1 MHSYNNFFPCSNL
14 WEKAG
19 ESDGPECK
27 ASITNL
33 TEGMEYQFRAIA
45 VNKAGPGEPGDPSKT
60 ITAKARFG
68 AFWVR
73 FHILFGYTL
82 ETDGCLEFQ
91 S

>member
-1 MHSYNNFFPCSNL
+1 MFPKKTNNFLSYSNL

-45 VNKAGPGEPGDPSKT
+45 VNRAGPGEPGDPSKT

-68 AFWVR
+68 AYWVP
-73 FHILFGYTL
+73 FHAFH
-82 ETDGCLEFQ
+82 C
-91 S
+91 